1 MWYYVTEAKADAF
14 EKAAERIGET
24 LTVCK
29 EPPIGAELVFLE
41 RKDIP
46 RGAVPGKCIAINR
59 EEPFALAGWDYAAS
73 GQIDADRL
81 IRIGARLCGR
91 GREDLRA
98 RAESCLDALSAPRH
112 LLGYR
117 YLCEAMMLCAEP
129 DRKIPAMDELYP
141 ILAERRGTSAV
152 MASRAIRHT
161 IDRAWKDGDCAVQ
174 RSYFGYGA
182 ADTRGVPTNTE
193 FLLCVC
199 ERMRMLQ

>member
-46 RGAVPGKCIAINR
+46 RGDVPGKCIAINR

-98 RAESCLDALSAPRH
+98 R
-112 LLGYR
+112 
-117 YLCEAMMLCAEP
+117 AEP